1 MVFFPTLTDD
11 DVNDL
16 KASWLDLPGGGN
28 PDRTY
33 FPSGGADVI
42 GDYWMS
48 IYDNSKDQNIKAAA
62 LDAYGQY
69 LSNMQ
74 SQGWFEHL
82 SNTAH
87 QREVKDLKAAG
98 LNPWLSGSGSG
109 ASSTLGPSSSSGGLE
124 AASVASQNQALK
136 TISSLASV
144 FGDIIKIF
152 SISKIFGK

>member
-1 MVFFPTLTDD
+1 MVFFPTLTDED
-11 DVNDL
+11 FNDL
-16 KASWLDLPGGGN
+16 KDTWLDLPGGGS
-28 PDRTY
+28 DRTY

-42 GDYWMS
+42 GDYWKS
-48 IYDNSKDQNIKAAA
+48 IYDNSKDKNIKAAA
-62 LDAYGQY
+62 LDNYGTY

-74 SQGWFEHL
+74 SQGWYEYL

-87 QREVKDLKAAG
+87 RREVADLKAAG

-136 TISSLASV
+136 TISSIASV

-152 SISKIFGK
+152 TLSKFFGK